1 MLNEI
6 NYEKHFNPNKG
17 NRVEFWIN
25 NFDYFD
31 GIDYLAKLF
40 CERYR
45 MQADEKV
52 EGIFFDFIRVYAH
65 NVEYVLMWHED
76 IGTLLYD
83 SNQKCPGYRTIRD
96 TIKRSC
102 SRDKFKSIEKLTIG
116 GRKHLH

>member
-1 MLNEI
+1 MLNKI
-6 NYEKHFNPNKG
+6 SYDKHFNPNKG

-40 CERYR
+40 CEKYH
-45 MQADEKV
+45 MQAEEKV

-76 IGTLLYD
+76 IGTLIYD
-83 SNQKCPGYRTIRD
+83 SNQNTRD
-96 TIKRSC
+96 TAQLEAQLSAIFQEINSNLSKN
-102 SRDKFKSIEKLTIG
+102 
-116 GRKHLH
+116 

>member
-45 MQADEKV
+45 MQADEKA

-83 SNQKCPGYRTIRD
+83 SNQNARD
-96 TIKRSC
+96 TAQLETQLSALVQEINSNL
-102 SRDKFKSIEKLTIG
+102 SRN
-116 GRKHLH
+116 

>member
-6 NYEKHFNPNKG
+6 SYEKHFNPNKG

-40 CERYR
+40 CEKYH
-45 MQADEKV
+45 MQAEEKV
-52 EGIFFDFIRVYAH
+52 EEIFFDFIKVYAH

-76 IGTLLYD
+76 IGTLIYD
-83 SNQKCPGYRTIRD
+83 SNQNARD
-96 TIKRSC
+96 TAQLEAQLSAIFQEINSIL
-102 SRDKFKSIEKLTIG
+102 SRDQP
-116 GRKHLH
+116 